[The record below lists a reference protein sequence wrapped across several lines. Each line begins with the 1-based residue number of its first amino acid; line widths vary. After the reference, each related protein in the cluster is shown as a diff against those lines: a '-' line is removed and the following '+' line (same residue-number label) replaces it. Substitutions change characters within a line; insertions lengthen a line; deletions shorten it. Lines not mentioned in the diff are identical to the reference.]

1 MDIEKVLLNLDITM
15 VAQRGAEINGLCP
28 KHKERTGKEDHN
40 PSWWINSNTG
50 AHICFSCGYKGNINS
65 LVMDVKGCDYFEMQ
79 DFLKEK
85 SELPLDVLMKR
96 LKDLPQYIAP
106 EEPIGM
112 SEARLAVFTDVPDK
126 ELKKRF
132 LTREAADAHGVVWDP
147 KNNAW
152 ILPIREPND
161 FTLWGW
167 QEKGAAGRFFRNY
180 PSGVKKSKT
189 VFGVHILSDSAP
201 LWVVESPLDAVR
213 LTGLGYNAIATY
225 GAIISEEQGKLMRR
239 ATQLISAFDND
250 QAGKKASEQMLG
262 FSRKYG
268 FDLRYFNYAGIDVK
282 DVGDMTEKQ
291 IERGLETAKHMIYGK
306 EAYA

>member
-1 MDIEKVLLNLDITM
+1 MDPEKVLLNLDVSM
-15 VAQRGAEINGLCP
+15 VAQRGNEVNGLCP
-28 KHKERTGKEDHN
+28 MHKARTGNDDHS
-40 PSWWINSNTG
+40 PSWWVNLETG
-50 AHICFSCGYKGNINS
+50 VHLCFSCGYKGNMYT
-65 LVMDVKGCDYFEMQ
+65 LVRDLKGLDHFDIQ

-85 SELPLDVLMKR
+85 TELPLDVLMKR
-96 LKDLPQYIAP
+96 LKDLPQYITP
-106 EEPIGM
+106 DEPIGM
-112 SEARLAVFTDVPDK
+112 SEARLAVFTDVPEI

-132 LTREAADAHGVVWDP
+132 LTREAVNAHGVVWDP

-161 FTLWGW
+161 FSLWGW
-167 QEKGAAGRFFRNY
+167 QEKGATGRFFKNY
-180 PSGVKKSKT
+180 PPGVKKSKT
-189 VFGVHILSDSAP
+189 VFGIHILDEVKP

-225 GAIISEEQGKLMRR
+225 GAIISEDQGKLMRR
-239 ATQLISAFDND
+239 STSIIAAFDND

-268 FDLRYFNYAGIDVK
+268 FDLKYFNYAGIDVK
-282 DVGDMTEKQ
+282 DVGDMTEKE
-291 IERGLETAKHMIYGK
+291 IARGLETAKHMIYGK

>member
-1 MDIEKVLLNLDITM
+1 MDPEKVLLNLDVSM
-15 VAQRGAEINGLCP
+15 VAQRGNEVNGLCP
-28 KHKERTGKEDHN
+28 MHKARTGNDDHS
-40 PSWWINSNTG
+40 PSWWVNLETG
-50 AHICFSCGYKGNINS
+50 VHLCFSCGYKGNMYT
-65 LVMDVKGCDYFEMQ
+65 LVRDLKGLDHFDIQ

-85 SELPLDVLMKR
+85 TELPLDVLMKR
-96 LKDLPQYIAP
+96 LKDLPQYITP
-106 EEPIGM
+106 DEPIGM
-112 SEARLAVFTDVPDK
+112 SEARLAVFTDVPEI

-132 LTREAADAHGVVWDP
+132 LTREAVNAHGVVWDP

-161 FTLWGW
+161 FSLWGW
-167 QEKGAAGRFFRNY
+167 QEKGATGRFFKNY
-180 PSGVKKSKT
+180 PPGVKKSKT
-189 VFGVHILSDSAP
+189 VFGVHILDEVKP

-225 GAIISEEQGKLMRR
+225 GAIISEDQGKLMRR
-239 ATQLISAFDND
+239 STSIIAAFDND

-268 FDLRYFNYAGIDVK
+268 FDLKYFNYAGIDVK
-282 DVGDMTEKQ
+282 DVGDMTEKE
-291 IERGLETAKHMIYGK
+291 IARGLETAKHMIYGK

>member
-65 LVMDVKGCDYFEMQ
+65 LAMDVKGCDYFEMQ

-132 LTREAADAHGVVWDP
+132 LTREAADAH
-147 KNNAW
+147 
-152 ILPIREPND
+152 
-161 FTLWGW
+161 
-167 QEKGAAGRFFRNY
+167 
-180 PSGVKKSKT
+180 
-189 VFGVHILSDSAP
+189 
-201 LWVVESPLDAVR
+201 
-213 LTGLGYNAIATY
+213 
-225 GAIISEEQGKLMRR
+225 
-239 ATQLISAFDND
+239 
-250 QAGKKASEQMLG
+250 
-262 FSRKYG
+262 
-268 FDLRYFNYAGIDVK
+268 
-282 DVGDMTEKQ
+282 
-291 IERGLETAKHMIYGK
+291 
-306 EAYA
+306 

>member
-1 MDIEKVLLNLDITM
+1 MDIEKVLLNLDVTM
-15 VAQRGAEINGLCP
+15 IAQRGSEINGLCP
-28 KHKERTGKEDHN
+28 KHKERTGSEDHN
-40 PSWWINSNTG
+40 PSWWINSDTG
-50 AHICFSCGYKGNINS
+50 AHFCFSCGYKGNIHT

-96 LKDLPQYIAP
+96 LKDLPQYITP
-106 EEPIGM
+106 DEPIGM

-132 LTREAADAHGVVWDP
+132 LTREASDAHGVVWDT
-147 KNNAW
+147 KNSAW

-161 FTLWGW
+161 FSLWGW
-167 QEKGAAGRFFRNY
+167 QEKGSTGRFFRNY
-180 PSGVKKSKT
+180 PAGVKKSKT
-189 VFGVHILSDSAP
+189 VFGVHILDESKP

-225 GAIISEEQGKLMRR
+225 GAIISEDQGKLMRR

-268 FDLRYFNYAGIDVK
+268 FDLRYFNYSGIDVK
-282 DVGDMTEKQ
+282 DVGDMTEKE
-291 IERGLETAKHMIYGK
+291 IARGLETAKHMIYGK